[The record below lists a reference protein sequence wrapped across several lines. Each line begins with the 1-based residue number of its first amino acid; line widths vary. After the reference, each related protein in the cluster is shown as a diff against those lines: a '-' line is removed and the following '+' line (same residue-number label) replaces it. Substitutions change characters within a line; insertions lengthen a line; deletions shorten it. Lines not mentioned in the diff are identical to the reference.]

1 MQPLTLAQRAERI
14 KLLVLDIDGVLTDGR
29 VIYDIDGREVKVFDI
44 KDGHGLKLLM
54 RAGVEVVCLSGRA
67 SAANRVRAAELGITE
82 LKEGVKVKLPVFQ
95 ELVAARGL
103 TPAQAAYMGDDLIDL
118 PPMRAAGLAL
128 APADAVA
135 EVRALAHWV
144 ARRPGGRGAV
154 RQACELILKAQG
166 SWEQVTAR
174 YYQ

>member
-1 MQPLTLAQRAERI
+1 
-14 KLLVLDIDGVLTDGR
+14 
-29 VIYDIDGREVKVFDI
+29 
-44 KDGHGLKLLM
+44 
-54 RAGVEVVCLSGRA
+54 VEVVLLSGRA

-103 TPAQAAYMGDDLIDL
+103 KPEQAAYMGDDLIDL
-118 PPMRAAGLAL
+118 PPLRASGLGL

-135 EVRALAHWV
+135 EVKAAAHWV

-174 YYQ
+174 YHQD